1 MKKKKF
7 SNINFEKCNKQ
18 DLSFEQQHMAY
29 LTYNKSHSKSGSKT
43 LSEFLNIHFTLFEKH
58 LQ

>member
-7 SNINFEKCNKQ
+7 SNINFEKQ

-29 LTYNKSHSKSGSKT
+29 LTYNRSHSKRGSKT